1 MHISRYRSREMK
13 MYIKIKKKILKS
25 LASSMPMNYLRIKL
39 YRTASYIIGDDVYI
53 GEKLIIVDKLSDQRN
68 ITIGSRVA
76 ISPGVIL
83 VASSEPNFSKIK
95 KYVKTVHGTIHIED
109 DAWIGAGA
117 IILPNVTVGE
127 GAVVGAGAV
136 VTKDVEP
143 YTIVAGVPAKKINE
157 VLMS

>member
-1 MHISRYRSREMK
+1 MNEYM
-13 MYIKIKKKILKS
+13 KIKKKILKF
-25 LASSMPMNYLRIKL
+25 LASSMPMNYLRVKL
-39 YRTASYIIGDDVYI
+39 YRAASYMIGDDVYI
-53 GEKLIIVDKLSDQRN
+53 GEKLVIVDKLSDQRN

-83 VASSEPNFSKIK
+83 VASSEPNFSRIRQ
-95 KYVKTVHGTIHIED
+95 YVKTAHGTIHIGD

-117 IILPNVTVGE
+117 IILPNIKIGE

-157 VLMS
+157 VSVS

>member
-1 MHISRYRSREMK
+1 MNKYSR
-13 MYIKIKKKILKS
+13 IKKKILKFF
-25 LASSMPMNYLRIKL
+25 ASSMPINHLRVNL
-39 YRTASYIIGDDVYI
+39 YRAASYTIGDDVYI
-53 GEKLIIVDKLSDQRN
+53 GEKLTIVDKLSDQKN
-68 ITIGSRVA
+68 VTVGSRVA

-95 KYVKTVHGTIHIED
+95 QYVKTAHGTIQIKD

-117 IILPNVTVGE
+117 IILPNVTIGE

-143 YTIVAGVPAKKINE
+143 YTIVAGIPAKKIND
-157 VLMS
+157 VVIS

>member
-1 MHISRYRSREMK
+1 MK
-13 MYIKIKKKILKS
+13 IYIKIKKKIVKS
-25 LASSMPMNYLRIKL
+25 LASSMPVNYLRIKL

-53 GEKLIIVDKLSDQRN
+53 GEKLVIVDKLSDQRN

-83 VASSEPNFSKIK
+83 VASSGPNFSKIK
-95 KYVKTVHGTIHIED
+95 QYVKTVHGTISIED

-136 VTKDVEP
+136 VTKDVDP

-157 VLMS
+157 VSVP

>member
-1 MHISRYRSREMK
+1 MSSYR
-13 MYIKIKKKILKS
+13 KIKKKILKS
-25 LASSMPMNYLRIKL
+25 IAPSMPMNHLRIKL
-39 YRTASYIIGDDVYI
+39 YRAASYMIGDEVYI
-53 GEKLIIVDKLSDQRN
+53 GEKLTIVDKLSDKNN

-95 KYVKTVHGTIHIED
+95 QYVKTVHGTIQIKD

-117 IILPNVTVGE
+117 IILPNVTIGE

-136 VTKDVEP
+136 VTKDVDP
-143 YTIVAGVPAKKINE
+143 YTIVAGVPARKINE
-157 VLMS
+157 VRIS

>member
-1 MHISRYRSREMK
+1 MSKYK
-13 MYIKIKKKILKS
+13 KIKKKILKT
-25 LASSMPMNYLRIKL
+25 LAPSMPINYLRVKI
-39 YRTASYIIGDDVYI
+39 YRAASYIIGDDVYI
-53 GEKLIIVDKLSDQRN
+53 GEKLTIVDKLSDQKN

-95 KYVKTVHGTIHIED
+95 HYVKTAHGTIQIKN

-117 IILPNVTVGE
+117 IILPNITIGE

-136 VTKDVEP
+136 VTKNVDP

-157 VLMS
+157 VQIS

>member
-1 MHISRYRSREMK
+1 MSSYRK
-13 MYIKIKKKILKS
+13 MKKKVLKS
-25 LASSMPMNYLRIKL
+25 LAPSMPINQLRVKL
-39 YRTASYIIGDDVYI
+39 YRAASYIIGDDVYI
-53 GEKLIIVDKLSDQRN
+53 GEKLTIVDKLSDQKN

-83 VASSEPNFSKIK
+83 ISSSEPNFSKIK
-95 KYVKTVHGTIHIED
+95 QYVKTVHGTIQIKD

-117 IILPNVTVGE
+117 IILPNITIGE

-136 VTKDVEP
+136 VTKDVDP

-157 VLMS
+157 VLVS

>member
-1 MHISRYRSREMK
+1 MNN
-13 MYIKIKKKILKS
+13 YIKIKKKILKS
-25 LASSMPMNYLRIKL
+25 LASSMPMNYLRVKL
-39 YRTASYIIGDDVYI
+39 YRAASYMIGDDVYI
-53 GEKLIIVDKLSDQRN
+53 GEKFVIVDKLSDQKN

-83 VASSEPNFSKIK
+83 VASSEPNFSRIK
-95 KYVKTVHGTIHIED
+95 KYVKTAHGTIKIED

-117 IILPNVTVGE
+117 IILPNITIGE

-157 VLMS
+157 VSAS

>member
-1 MHISRYRSREMK
+1 MK
-13 MYIKIKKKILKS
+13 DYMKIKKKILKS
-25 LASSMPMNYLRIKL
+25 LASSVPMNYLRIRL
-39 YRTASYIIGDDVYI
+39 YRAASYTIGDDVYI
-53 GEKLIIVDKLSDQRN
+53 GEKLVIVDKLSDQKS

-95 KYVKTVHGTIHIED
+95 EFVKTAHGTIHIKD

-117 IILPNVTVGE
+117 IILPNITIGE

-157 VLMS
+157 VLVS